1 MGRAKYA
8 KTISAHVP
16 TSLIPSIDALCE
28 KHGVS
33 RSKILGYI
41 VTAWYRAGCPSP
53 TQLDTAFFER
63 ALHPGTAEPFPAEPT
78 TPLLAAE
85 DRGAYNTPTPSPDEI
100 LAERLNPRS
109 RSATNQARASGSSAS
124 A

>member
-53 TQLDTAFFER
+53 TQLDTDFFER
-63 ALHPGTAEPFPAEPT
+63 ALRPRPTTPEPFPSEEEPT
-78 TPLLAAE
+78 NLHIAAETPAPYEPPTPEPTPL
-85 DRGAYNTPTPSPDEI
+85 PTVDQI
-100 LAERLNPRS
+100 LAD
-109 RSATNQARASGSSAS
+109 ARARKRANRTSS
-124 A
+124 